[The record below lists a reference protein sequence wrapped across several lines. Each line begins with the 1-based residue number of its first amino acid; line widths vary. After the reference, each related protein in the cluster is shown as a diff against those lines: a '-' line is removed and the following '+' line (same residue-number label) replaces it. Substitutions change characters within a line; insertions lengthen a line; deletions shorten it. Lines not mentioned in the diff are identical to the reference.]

1 MMMHNPSP
9 IPRVPVPAPRTAY
22 IAGFRPHLCGERR
35 GHYCT
40 AAAKPTAGFIPD
52 VGREQMTG
60 LPDQGRRL
68 FHQAE
73 DVLRELGWQVLNP
86 AILPDGLPDDRYMPI
101 CLAMLSAADTVMLLP
116 GWETSRGAR
125 LEAQYAVYQH
135 IPCVVVES
143 LIPFRAAPLSSM
155 VWY

>member
-22 IAGFRPHLCGERR
+22 IAG
-35 GHYCT
+35 
-40 AAAKPTAGFIPD
+40 K
-52 VGREQMTG
+52 MTG

-68 FHQAE
+68 FHQSE

-86 AILPDGLPDDRYMPI
+86 AILPDGLPDNKYMPI

-125 LEAQYAVYQH
+125 LEAQYAVYQR